1 MNYETRK
8 EILKLFN
15 TNISHSTTPIVIDG
29 VLYGYTYK
37 LREEYGV
44 AIPYSG
50 NPIEEKFNR
59 IFLKSTDII
68 INGEYM
74 SSLNL
79 CTTVSV
85 LMEEFSMIC
94 SDFVEMGVDNQLR
107 NELLSNPTVWYE
119 KWKSLLGNSATNPMV
134 YDVIGEMKALVYLME
149 KGENPHWCSTE
160 KGTHDIETDVMSYEV
175 KSTIKKSE
183 LYMTVSSPFQLE
195 TVKDKKLKIMY
206 LKLEK
211 SEHGE
216 SVQDLYLQL
225 IALGYNQIELDD
237 YLLTKNFGEGK
248 SERRECKYKTLD
260 MLLFDV
266 DLNFPKM
273 TINSF
278 KDNQLPY
285 GVLTYSYT
293 IDLANL
299 QFVNIYHNED

>member
-1 MNYETRK
+1 MNYEIRK
-8 EILKLFN
+8 EIFRLIN
-15 TNISHSTTPIVIDG
+15 TNISHSTAPIIVDG
-29 VLYGYTYK
+29 ILYGYTYK
-37 LREEYGV
+37 LLDEYGV

-50 NPIEEKFNR
+50 NPIEEKFNN

-68 INGEYM
+68 INGEHM

-79 CTTVSV
+79 CTKIGA
-85 LMEEFSMIC
+85 LKEEFSMIC
-94 SDFVEMGVDNQLR
+94 SDFVKMGENNQSR
-107 NELLSNPTVWYE
+107 EELLANPSAWYE
-119 KWKSLLGNSATNPMV
+119 KWKSFMGNSATKPMV

-149 KGENPHWCSTE
+149 KNENPRWCSTE
-160 KGTHDIETDVMSYEV
+160 KGTHDIETSIMSYEV

-183 LYMTVSSPFQLE
+183 LFMTVSSPFQLE
-195 TVKDKKLKIMY
+195 TVKDKKLKIIY

-225 IALGYNQIELDD
+225 IALGYNQVELDD
-237 YLLTKNFGEGK
+237 YLLTKNFGQGK
-248 SERRECKYKTLD
+248 SERRDCKYKTLD

-266 DLNFPKM
+266 DSNFPKM
-273 TINSF
+273 TVNSF
-278 KDNQLPY
+278 KDDQLPY

-299 QFVNIYHNED
+299 QFVNIFHNED